1 MQRALSAAAALLLSA
16 EPAWAHPPP
25 LGISGF
31 TGGLLHPLFVPAHL
45 MAIVGLGL
53 LIGQQR
59 SAWGLSATAMFVA
72 GVLAGLGAIA
82 LAYAPQW
89 TGTALPALALV
100 VGALVALAQPLPRAV
115 GVLLAAIAGSIVGLD
130 SPPDTVS
137 VQEANRML
145 LGTALGAIVL
155 LLAASEMAAC
165 MTRPWGRIGIRILG
179 SWIAASAALVLV
191 VQAAR

>member
-1 MQRALSAAAALLLSA
+1 
-16 EPAWAHPPP
+16 
-25 LGISGF
+25 
-31 TGGLLHPLFVPAHL
+31 
-45 MAIVGLGL
+45 
-53 LIGQQR
+53 
-59 SAWGLSATAMFVA
+59 
-72 GVLAGLGAIA
+72 
-82 LAYAPQW
+82 
-89 TGTALPALALV
+89 
-100 VGALVALAQPLPRAV
+100 
-115 GVLLAAIAGSIVGLD
+115 LLAAIAGSIVGLD